1 MLYAQQQQQQQKM
14 LPMLGGMGGPP
25 GIIQTA
31 QVLPGPGPG
40 QVMLQPGVPSR
51 QPPALVAQPPVVV
64 PGQVLAPSGAV
75 QQLQLQ
81 PVQPQ
86 VLLVPPPAQH
96 QFQGALRHQHAGA
109 GAGGPGVMAP
119 VMQHMAPAGA
129 RHAGGM
135 PLAYAP
141 GGPPGQG
148 GMPPEGPALFFDPA
162 TGMYYQQQFQQ

>member
-1 MLYAQQQQQQQKM
+1 VLYAQQQKM

-25 GIIQTA
+25 GIIQAA

-40 QVMLQPGVPSR
+40 GVMLQPGMPSR
-51 QPPALVAQPPVVV
+51 QPAALVAQPQVVV

-75 QQLQLQ
+75 QPLQLQ

-96 QFQGALRHQHAGA
+96 QFQGALRHAG
-109 GAGGPGVMAP
+109 GGGGGPGVMAP
-119 VMQHMAPAGA
+119 LMQHMAPAGA

-148 GMPPEGPALFFDPA
+148 GGGMPPEGPALFFDPS